1 MLQRDDPLLE
11 RIPTWAREETLV
23 RICEGLPASFIRV
36 GKEKV
41 DGVIYRKAV
50 YLQKELRPE
59 QMELVM
65 RHEGQHLELSH
76 CGWKTYANI
85 GLVLYWWNPL
95 VWLGY
100 RYFCRDLELACDRA
114 VLNEL
119 DERER
124 REYARTLVELG
135 SGRQLWE
142 APLSFG
148 ECDAELRVKAAVA
161 WKPPA
166 PKWGWKNLAAV
177 AVTVVLA
184 LFFLA
189 GPENLTREE
198 DRALA
203 WQRQVE
209 SGPVAE
215 FPPSSVY
222 RQEGA
227 QTLYLTELWI
237 KAEDADNPAYYYG
250 KDEAGT
256 WWTLRVIWHNSR
268 EEYQAYQHEA
278 SGFPERLEQEAFL
291 QIK

>member
-1 MLQRDDPLLE
+1 MILDAGHGGEDGGAVGVNGALE
-11 RIPTWAREETLV
+11 
-23 RICEGLPASFIRV
+23 
-36 GKEKV
+36 K
-41 DGVIYRKAV
+41 
-50 YLQKELRPE
+50 
-59 QMELVM
+59 
-65 RHEGQHLELSH
+65 
-76 CGWKTYANI
+76 
-85 GLVLYWWNPL
+85 
-95 VWLGY
+95 
-100 RYFCRDLELACDRA
+100 DLNL
-114 VLNEL
+114 
-119 DERER
+119 
-124 REYARTLVELG
+124 
-135 SGRQLWE
+135 
-142 APLSFG
+142 
-148 ECDAELRVKAAVA
+148 AVA
-161 WKPPA
+161 Q
-166 PKWGWKNLAAV
+166 GVAALLREKGV
-177 AVTVVLA
+177 AVI
-184 LFFLA
+184 
-189 GPENLTREE
+189 LTREE